1 MILMSIKI
9 IKKSLLCDS
18 WLNRFKVFGPLNN
31 KYKFCDKYQP
41 DRIINASKFARLSKK
56 ELQIAFF
63 QYGFLRST
71 ITTIGQF
78 IKQSPCSNALF
89 WQFPCKT
96 EESAYN
102 RHINKKYPLLQNDE
116 LHIYL
121 GLPWA
126 TLIDH
131 MNVEY
136 KPNYDKSIIKKQIQI
151 LKNYIS
157 GFCIV
162 LKSLGIKLR
171 IHTVCQHI
179 YWKMMIPIWKELNVT
194 DIWISHCQNLIE
206 PNFTIHPWALY
217 AVNVQDKQRRIGI
230 QEGKDPTIK
239 TILASF
245 IGANTNDIRSQLLA
259 LNSEPGFI
267 IKITDKWHFENV
279 VRQQIEKSILTYN
292 IDNTVED
299 YNKLLSDSVFS
310 LCPVGTGSNTLRL
323 WESLAVGSIP
333 VLFSQAALMPCG
345 GNLPII
351 DWDKIVIRI
360 SDDQIKELPQLL
372 RSISMDEIRIRQNLA
387 MEAYK
392 LVCDQCCF

>member
-1 MILMSIKI
+1 MKI
-9 IKKSLLCDS
+9 IKKLSYYS
-18 WLNRFKVFGPLNN
+18 WLNRFKVFGPYNN
-31 KYKFCDKYQP
+31 KYKFCDELYKFNKIV
-41 DRIINASKFARLSKK
+41 DVSKFAGLSKK

-63 QYGFLRST
+63 QYGFLKST
-71 ITTIGQF
+71 VSITKLSCDDI
-78 IKQSPCSNALF
+78 F

-102 RHINKKYPLLQNDE
+102 RHVSKKYPLLQDNK

-126 TLIDH
+126 TWIDY
-131 MNVEY
+131 MNLEY
-136 KPNYDKSIIKKQIQI
+136 KSNYDKSIIKKQIQI
-151 LKNYIS
+151 LKVYLS
-157 GFCIV
+157 GFHIT

-179 YWKMMIPIWKELNVT
+179 YWKKMIPIWKELNVT
-194 DIWISHCQNLIE
+194 DIWISHYQNLIKSD
-206 PNFTIHPWALY
+206 FIIHPWALY
-217 AVNVQDKQRRIGI
+217 AVNIQDLQRRIGI
-230 QEGKDPTIK
+230 QEGKDPTAK

-267 IKITDKWHFENV
+267 IKITDKWHFENI
-279 VRQQIEKSILTYN
+279 VRQQIEKSVLTYN
-292 IDNTVED
+292 IDDTVEN

-310 LCPVGTGSNTLRL
+310 LCPAGTGSNTLRL

-333 VLFSQAALMPCG
+333 VLFSQAAIMPCEE
-345 GNLPII
+345 II
-351 DWDKIVIRI
+351 NWDKIVIRI
-360 SDDQIKELPQLL
+360 TDDQIKELPQLL
-372 RSISMDEIRIRQNLA
+372 RSISIDEIRIRQNLA

-392 LVCDQCCF
+392 LVSNQCCF

>member
-1 MILMSIKI
+1 
-9 IKKSLLCDS
+9 
-18 WLNRFKVFGPLNN
+18 
-31 KYKFCDKYQP
+31 
-41 DRIINASKFARLSKK
+41 
-56 ELQIAFF
+56 
-63 QYGFLRST
+63 
-71 ITTIGQF
+71 
-78 IKQSPCSNALF
+78 
-89 WQFPCKT
+89 
-96 EESAYN
+96 
-102 RHINKKYPLLQNDE
+102 
-116 LHIYL
+116 
-121 GLPWA
+121 
-126 TLIDH
+126 
-131 MNVEY
+131 
-136 KPNYDKSIIKKQIQI
+136 
-151 LKNYIS
+151 
-157 GFCIV
+157 
-162 LKSLGIKLR
+162 
-171 IHTVCQHI
+171 
-179 YWKMMIPIWKELNVT
+179 MIPIWKELNVT